1 MKYVTIAVV
10 GTILAVAAFSSSS
23 AAEDPQ
29 PTATTEQSPPQAQK
43 ATVTKIVVKRP
54 NKVKHMKRRFSP
66 TLHPSPLYV
75 RNVILPMEAAR
86 AGISTAALQNR
97 ASCESHFN
105 WWATNGQ
112 YVGIL
117 QFGSNAFYRGLGSIG
132 TRKVVLHVVKF
143 RRMHSRVYRYWSDG
157 TISRHKGRVRR
168 QRIIVK
174 LVGFSSTAQADPWTQ
189 ARIAAQA
196 IAGRSAVHSGEWS
209 CST

>member
-1 MKYVTIAVV
+1 MRYVTIAVV
-10 GTILAVAAFSSSS
+10 GAILAVAAFSSSS
-23 AAEDPQ
+23 AAEDQQ
-29 PTATTEQSPPQAQK
+29 PAATTNQPAPQAQK

-54 NKVKHMKRRFSP
+54 SKVKHMKRRF
-66 TLHPSPLYV
+66 TLTLQPSPMYV

-86 AGISTAALQNR
+86 AGISAASLQNR

-105 WWATNGQ
+105 WWASNGQ

-117 QFGSNAFYRGLGSIG
+117 QFGANAFYRGLSTIG
-132 TRKVVLHVVKF
+132 TRRVELQITKF

-168 QRIIVK
+168 QRVVVR
-174 LVGFSSTAQADPWTQ
+174 LVGYSSTRMMDPWTQ

-196 IAGRSAVHSGEWS
+196 IAGRSAVRSSEWA

>member
-1 MKYVTIAVV
+1 MRRFIISVVILSILMMTAIA
-10 GTILAVAAFSSSS
+10 SS

-29 PTATTEQSPPQAQK
+29 PQAPAPSPEAQK

-54 NKVKHMKRRFSP
+54 NKVKHMKRRFTP
-66 TLHPSPLYV
+66 TLHPSPSYV

-86 AGISTAALQNR
+86 AGISAAALQNR

-143 RRMHSRVYRYWSDG
+143 RRMHSRVYRFWSDG
-157 TISRHKGRVRR
+157 KVTRHKGRVRR
-168 QRIIVK
+168 QRVVIK
-174 LVGFSSTAQADPWTQ
+174 LVGYSSTQQADPWTQ
-189 ARIAAQA
+189 ARIGAQA
-196 IAGRSAVHSGEWS
+196 IAGRSAVNSGEWS
-209 CST
+209 CGT